1 MTKVR
6 VGRSF
11 RKGIKGQT
19 TEGKVVRLVNN
30 GPVGS
35 DVIYGWASRVGRHL
49 WMGPWGLLIG
59 LANELNVKMPPSA
72 KVTNELVR
80 LEVC

>member
-49 WMGPWGLLIG
+49 WIGQYSRTSFMGEPMGSFDRSS
-59 LANELNVKMPPSA
+59 E
-72 KVTNELVR
+72 
-80 LEVC
+80 